1 MFAKIV
7 ILCVVLAAA
16 HASVVGPLGWGWGAH
31 PAVAAPW
38 GLAGKAW
45 AGPYAAAPVALGY
58 NAIAGNGILANG
70 WGVGYAKAPLG
81 FAAPHGLGV
90 AKVW

>member
-16 HASVVGPLGWGWGAH
+16 HASVIGPVDWGWGA
-31 PAVAAPW
+31 PAAVAAPW
-38 GLAGKAW
+38 GLAGKGW
-45 AGPYAAAPVALGY
+45 AGPALAPLGY
-58 NAIAGNGILANG
+58 GNLLGNGILANG

-81 FAAPHGLGV
+81 LAAPLGLGV